1 MKIQR
6 LFATDVKGNQHTF
19 NYKGMSSK
27 RAVMTIGYGATPKTV
42 KRLLG
47 CRRAN
52 VLFKMFG
59 MNQHSTISSNKVG
72 I

>member
-6 LFATDVKGNQHTF
+6 LSTTDVKGNQHTF

-27 RAVMTIGYGATPKTV
+27 RAVMTIVYGATPKTV

-52 VLFKMFG
+52 VLLKMFG
-59 MNQHSTISSNKVG
+59 MNQNSTVSSNKVG